1 MLIARLIAD
10 AATRETRLETLV
22 DALAVDLRGEGVALA
37 TADTLA
43 DGEVLELRFS
53 DGAPATVLTAI
64 DRVFA
69 PADMLVCRG
78 PVELPQ
84 VFVSDMDSTMIGQ
97 ECIDELADYA
107 GLKPQIAA
115 ITERAMRGE
124 IEFEGAL
131 RERVGL
137 LKGQPEQILDQVME
151 KRIRLNQGARTLV
164 TTMARA
170 GAVTA
175 LVSGGFTWFTAR
187 VAERAGFAHNRA
199 NILEVEGGR
208 LTGAVREPILG
219 RQAKRQ
225 ALIDLASANAIPLA
239 RTMAIGDGA
248 NDLDMIR
255 ASGLGIAYRAKP
267 VVAEAAH
274 ARLDHSDLV
283 AALHIQGYRETEL
296 VLA

>member
-1 MLIARLIAD
+1 MDLTLTLVGCDAETARLASD
-10 AATRETRLETLV
+10 RAQAGLAACGLSVKSVSLLGS
-22 DALAVDLRGEGVALA
+22 AAWDLSL
-37 TADTLA
+37 
-43 DGEVLELRFS
+43 S
-53 DGAPATVLTAI
+53 DGNVAELKATVAGIVGDLPV
-64 DRVFA
+64 DFA
-69 PADMLVCRG
+69 LQPRAGRRKRL
-78 PVELPQ
+78 LLA
-84 VFVSDMDSTMIGQ
+84 DMDSTIIAC
-97 ECIDELADYA
+97 ECLDELADFA
-107 GLKPQIAA
+107 GCKAEVAA

-124 IEFEGAL
+124 IEFESAL

-137 LKGQPEQILDQVME
+137 LKGQPEQILEQVME

-267 VVAEAAH
+267 VVAEEAH
-274 ARLDHSDLV
+274 ARLDHSDLS
-283 AALHIQGYRETEL
+283 AALHIQGYHETEL